1 MTRSLSARIR
11 SAILGAASLGALAA
25 LPSSCSTPSK
35 PQARPSSGESG
46 KSDARKL
53 PPEIDFSEQPTYIP
67 NDTLSLT
74 FDDGP
79 LPPFTTEVLDVLK
92 QHGVHATF
100 FINTENNGNDVPGTP
115 GNKEIVRRIVNEG
128 HGLASHTV
136 HHLSLKTLT
145 PAQIETE
152 ITGVEAVVRD
162 IFGTP
167 AARLTLLRSPYGEPY
182 QDYFYDHADP
192 AGAMYPMVS
201 SVVSKHAVHVGWNVE
216 TDDWKCTTGDAA
228 ANAGCVYEHFTTA
241 VKTVGAPGAQWGIV
255 LMHCVNPQTAAAL
268 PRILDYIEK
277 NHFKLVSVEDVV
289 HMRFGESSAEVVD
302 RR

>member
-128 HGLASHTV
+128 APGWRSHTV

-182 QDYFYDHADP
+182 QDYFYDHGRPRRRDVPDGLVRRLEARCPRRLERRDRRLEMHDRRRGRAD
-192 AGAMYPMVS
+192 
-201 SVVSKHAVHVGWNVE
+201 
-216 TDDWKCTTGDAA
+216 
-228 ANAGCVYEHFTTA
+228 AGCVYGAFHDGGEDGRGSRCP
-241 VKTVGAPGAQWGIV
+241 VGNRA
-255 LMHCVNPQTAAAL
+255 HAL
-268 PRILDYIEK
+268 P
-277 NHFKLVSVEDVV
+277 
-289 HMRFGESSAEVVD
+289 
-302 RR
+302 